1 MACCGFSDLFGG
13 ECGAIRDNQ
22 TNNKCVTLRECQK
35 DICNHLVAY
44 RVSDDSKV
52 DTELK
57 LLLARAGNV
66 RDSISSVRFVLSEY
80 IINSDDVM
88 ISSGKEKQLFLFL
101 NRYIY
106 S

>member
-13 ECGAIRDNQ
+13 ECRAIRDNQ

-35 DICNHLVAY
+35 DVCNHLAAY
-44 RVSDDSKV
+44 RVSDDSEV

-57 LLLARAGNV
+57 LLLARASNV

-88 ISSGKEKQLFLFL
+88 ISSGKEKQLFFCF
-101 NRYIY
+101 
-106 S
+106 

>member
-1 MACCGFSDLFGG
+1 MSVITWLLTESAMIL
-13 ECGAIRDNQ
+13 
-22 TNNKCVTLRECQK
+22 
-35 DICNHLVAY
+35 
-44 RVSDDSKV
+44 KV

-101 NRYIY
+101 NRYVY